1 MERTGRVKGSVI
13 IIINWMFFLLTALT
27 LIFSMYNYLMYRD
40 IGERYRR
47 STDLYYE
54 AGAVKD
60 SIKQCD
66 IAMENYLLSRNRGA
80 LAEHNE
86 AVKTVDAGLAR
97 CWELV
102 DTPAAA
108 SFIQSI
114 ADAFSSYQTEANYS
128 AFSYAESNYYEGSL
142 SFQKSREIGKYIQEY
157 CDEVLTVL
165 LTANQDYYQW
175 LNQKQNQLFFIN
187 LYAVILLAAAAGY
200 SVYYV
205 NDRFYRPLNEIYRA
219 SLKIA
224 DGEMVQ
230 IREDWQDRMIAIQAG
245 AFNKMSRSI
254 VRMMDD
260 IQKNAD
266 IQTKLL
272 DEQMKNEQYV
282 HRLEQADFLNLQLQ
296 TNPHFLFNTL
306 NTISRTVTL
315 GMSDQAVEMID
326 AMAAM
331 LRYNLKD
338 MEEPVSLEE
347 EIQVVKEYLHIQNF
361 RFQDRIQVKLDY
373 EKELAEQVEIPK
385 FSLQPF
391 VENAVI
397 HGLEPKIGPG
407 TVSIEIK
414 AEGENCI
421 VRIEDS
427 GVGIPADKLEALN
440 RREQIRSGNRKS
452 IGILNTIE
460 RIRFF
465 TRMEEPVK
473 IESRTGKGTMVKIYL
488 PRKAE

>member
-1 MERTGRVKGSVI
+1 
-13 IIINWMFFLLTALT
+13 
-27 LIFSMYNYLMYRD
+27 
-40 IGERYRR
+40 
-47 STDLYYE
+47 
-54 AGAVKD
+54 
-60 SIKQCD
+60 
-66 IAMENYLLSRNRGA
+66 
-80 LAEHNE
+80 
-86 AVKTVDAGLAR
+86 
-97 CWELV
+97 
-102 DTPAAA
+102 
-108 SFIQSI
+108 
-114 ADAFSSYQTEANYS
+114 
-128 AFSYAESNYYEGSL
+128 
-142 SFQKSREIGKYIQEY
+142 
-157 CDEVLTVL
+157 
-165 LTANQDYYQW
+165 
-175 LNQKQNQLFFIN
+175 
-187 LYAVILLAAAAGY
+187 
-200 SVYYV
+200 
-205 NDRFYRPLNEIYRA
+205 
-219 SLKIA
+219 
-224 DGEMVQ
+224 
-230 IREDWQDRMIAIQAG
+230 
-245 AFNKMSRSI
+245 
-254 VRMMDD
+254 MMDD

-272 DEQMKNEQYV
+272 DEQLKNEQYV

>member
-1 MERTGRVKGSVI
+1 M
-13 IIINWMFFLLTALT
+13 
-27 LIFSMYNYLMYRD
+27 
-40 IGERYRR
+40 
-47 STDLYYE
+47 
-54 AGAVKD
+54 
-60 SIKQCD
+60 
-66 IAMENYLLSRNRGA
+66 
-80 LAEHNE
+80 
-86 AVKTVDAGLAR
+86 
-97 CWELV
+97 
-102 DTPAAA
+102 
-108 SFIQSI
+108 
-114 ADAFSSYQTEANYS
+114 
-128 AFSYAESNYYEGSL
+128 
-142 SFQKSREIGKYIQEY
+142 
-157 CDEVLTVL
+157 
-165 LTANQDYYQW
+165 
-175 LNQKQNQLFFIN
+175 
-187 LYAVILLAAAAGY
+187 ILLAAAAGY

-272 DEQMKNEQYV
+272 DEQLKNEQYV